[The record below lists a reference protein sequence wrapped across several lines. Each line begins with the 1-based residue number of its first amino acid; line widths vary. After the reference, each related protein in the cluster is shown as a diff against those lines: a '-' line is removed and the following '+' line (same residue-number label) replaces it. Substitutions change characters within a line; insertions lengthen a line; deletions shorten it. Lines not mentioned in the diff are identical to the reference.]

1 MELTRQEER
10 YNDPLIKLKDII
22 LWDLHEIEDCSFG
35 IMLCVSE
42 HRFKNN
48 FLLQT
53 VQAISHMHMMHSK
66 LKHWHVLLVCKML
79 KCGA

>member
-1 MELTRQEER
+1 VTHHLLFAMVRPTYFLGCLSSWQMELTRQEER

-53 VQAISHMHMMHSK
+53 VNASSS
-66 LKHWHVLLVCKML
+66 
-79 KCGA
+79 